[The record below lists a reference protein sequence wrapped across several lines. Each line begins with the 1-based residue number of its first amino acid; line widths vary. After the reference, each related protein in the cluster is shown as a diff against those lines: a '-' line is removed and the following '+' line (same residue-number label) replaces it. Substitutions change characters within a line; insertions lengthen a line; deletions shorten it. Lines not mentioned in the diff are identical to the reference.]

1 MDSIAEFRDLKAR
14 FDAAHR
20 EGMEALTRGD
30 YARFGDAI
38 RREREVV
45 TEHAAL
51 LAIIMDE
58 RHAPRGRP

>member
-38 RREREVV
+38 RRERQILDEQ
-45 TEHAAL
+45 AAL
-51 LAIIMDE
+51 LARSQNAFRIQ
-58 RHAPRGRP
+58 PK